1 MGLVSLAVNQ
11 PSGRSLIGYVTQES
25 TGFLYNKST
34 SSFDAVVLAD
44 LPMDGRSDYRVALVE
59 SPTNTYRLSVDVSNW
74 DDGEY
79 GFVIREFVNLVEYAD
94 LLSQGV
100 VVSSGERL
108 EDSLDF
114 RITTAEART
123 LVAYVYSHSRD
134 MYYSAQADSLLPLDL
149 NTASTAER
157 TPFRVPYVEDAPG
170 SYTARVQ
177 DSIPDGVYQIKTV
190 ELVNDVEIQAG
201 LPVDFTVRG
210 GLRVTAPIADT
221 VNLNHNTGGVDNLR
235 YITPDGDPIPD
246 ARITV
251 YRTSDVSQGIYT
263 SPVAVSTTD
272 STGRWSL
279 PIRVDNSGA
288 GAYTIVFEKEGYYG
302 PDSAEV

>member
-25 TGFLYNKST
+25 TGFLYNKSEST
-34 SSFDAVVLAD
+34 FDAVVLAD
-44 LPMDGRSDYRVALVE
+44 LPMDGRSNYRVPLVE
-59 SPTNTYRLSVDVSNW
+59 SPANTYRISIDASGW

-79 GFVIREFVNLVEYAD
+79 AFLIREFVNLVEYPD

-100 VVSSGERL
+100 VVSSGEMAL
-108 EDSLDF
+108 DSLDF
-114 RITTAEART
+114 RIDTAEART
-123 LVAYVYSHSRD
+123 LIAYVYSHSRD
-134 MYYSAQADSLLPLDL
+134 MHYNTQAGALIPLDL
-149 NTASTAER
+149 NTATTAER
-157 TPFRVPYVEDAPG
+157 TPFRIPYVEDAPG

-177 DSIPDGVYQIKTV
+177 DSIPDGVYQITTV
-190 ELVNDVEIQAG
+190 ELVNEVEIEAG

-235 YITPDGDPIPD
+235 YITANGVAIPD

-263 SPVAVSTTD
+263 SPVAVSSTD
-272 STGRWSL
+272 GTGRWTL

-288 GAYTIVFEKEGYYG
+288 GAYTIVFEKEGSYG